1 MSLSHGIRTWLLA
14 GASTIGLVAVSAAPA
29 AAFEVET
36 GSDLKLTIDTTVS
49 AGVTIR
55 ADDQNCSL
63 VGINNGGCIRPD
75 GLFPSQNT
83 DDGNINF
90 NEGEVVSAVTKF
102 TTDILAEFGDFGAFA
117 RVKGYYDRAAESK
130 FGDGEG
136 GHPNLSSLVFGGP
149 GSGTM
154 TGEARDRAI
163 DGIDFLDYYVYGN
176 FDVDGH
182 ALQLRVGNQAI
193 NWGESLIFQGGVNSY
208 LAFDVTALRA
218 PGSELK
224 EAILP
229 QPTVYASFQLND
241 SLSFEAM
248 YMYEYERTELDACG
262 SFFATADLGAFEGC
276 RGTYNGGTVAATGA
290 PTFGPFADG
299 TNNPLIINA
308 GHRSPSDQGQFGL
321 AARYYAEDIFDGTEF
336 GFYFTRSHLK
346 LPIASIYLP
355 TIAESAATAEARLGP
370 LTGITEAAYLAVVT
384 SGTVAQLCALANGGV
399 PQSFQDCAGEDGSS
413 QLSNAIALG
422 AIAYENISQ
431 HPEDVD
437 MFGLSMST
445 TILGQSVAAEIAY
458 YPDAPH
464 AVPYVDTLTAG
475 PLGNAAN
482 LPYICDLDESGGTN
496 SAAET
501 ACIEANY
508 SAAGFNGFGADVT
521 GYRETETINAQ
532 FSTISLIQE
541 VADVIGSNTFVFVTN
556 VGVQYLPGIEQ
567 GDRLATALTGDYS
580 AAPFIRMVPIANRV
594 TGAELCA
601 FYFLAIPAPG
611 ATTECGLPGG
621 DDIYA
626 SEFSA
631 GYRLI
636 MSATYPN
643 VFGLGVQ
650 VTPTIQWRHDVY
662 GNSAGPIGPGIVE
675 GVQAINLGLGF
686 DYLSSFRG
694 SIQYNATWGNDFHNA
709 AIDKDYVTIDL
720 SYSF

>member
-36 GSDLKLTIDTTVS
+36 GSDLKLTIDTTIS
-49 AGVTIR
+49 AGVTVR

-63 VGINNGGCIRPD
+63 ISINNGGCIRPD

-83 DDGNINF
+83 DDGDINF

-117 RVKGYYDRAAESK
+117 RVKGYYDAAAESK

-262 SFFATADLGAFEGC
+262 SFFAGADLGAFEGC
-276 RGTYNGGTVAATGA
+276 RGTYNGGINAATGLEA
-290 PTFGPFADG
+290 PGPFADG
-299 TNNPLIINA
+299 TNNPLIRNA

-321 AARYYAEDIFDGTEF
+321 AARYYSEDIFDGTEF
-336 GFYFTRSHLK
+336 GFYFTRSHVK
-346 LPIASIYLP
+346 LPIVSIHVP
-355 TIAESAATAEARLGP
+355 TIAESAVIAEARLGF
-370 LTGITEAAYLAVVT
+370 LGITEALYLALMPT
-384 SGTVAQLCALANGGV
+384 GSIAEACTLANGGV
-399 PQSFQDCAGEDGSS
+399 PQTFQDCLGEDGSS
-413 QLSNAIALG
+413 QFTNAVGLTVIG
-422 AIAYENISQ
+422 WENISQ
-431 HPEDVD
+431 HPEDVE

-458 YPDAPH
+458 YPEAPQS
-464 AVPYVDTLTAG
+464 VPYVDTLTAA
-475 PLGNAAN
+475 PLGFAAN
-482 LPYICDLDESGGTN
+482 LPYICDLDESGSTN

-501 ACIEANY
+501 ECIAANT
-508 SAAGFNGFGADVT
+508 SGAAFNGFGADAT
-521 GYRETETINAQ
+521 GYREAETINGQ

-541 VADVIGSNTFVFVTN
+541 VADVIGSNTFALVTN
-556 VGVQYLPGIEQ
+556 VGFQYLPGIEQ
-567 GDRLATALTGDYS
+567 SDRLATARTGDYS
-580 AAPFIRMVPIANRV
+580 SSPFVKMVPIANRM
-594 TGAELCA
+594 TAAELCA

-611 ATTECGLPGG
+611 ATTECGLHGD

-631 GYRLI
+631 GYRVI

-650 VTPTIQWRHDVY
+650 VTPSIQWRHDVY
-662 GNSAGPIGPGIVE
+662 GNSAGPIGPGITE

-694 SIQYNATWGNDFHNA
+694 SIQYNATWGNDFYNA
-709 AIDKDYVTIDL
+709 SIDKDYVTIDL